1 MLNAKSVLR
10 IVTPPYFF
18 QPQQIAKRI
27 WREIFSRSGGNR
39 VVRLPWGLPIII
51 DPKESI
57 GYNIFCQGLYEV
69 GVSEALWRLTARG
82 DTTVDAGANIGYI
95 ASILAVRAGSTGKVI
110 CFEPH
115 PLVFDSLRKNVE
127 NWKNNPRCGR
137 FVLHPAALGSKEGP
151 VVLRTDA
158 GFNTNRGTAY
168 VQQNE
173 EPAHAGNIQVNMM
186 TLDRVLGDREAIGVM
201 KMDVQGCELSVLQ
214 GMERMLE
221 NHAVRDIIF
230 EETREYPAPT
240 HEYLK
245 SKGYS
250 IFGLEEGFWRVRTVS
265 NAAPRFDPVIGPIPN
280 YLATTDSARATRLL
294 GGSTWQSYG
303 LFRRSS

>member
-1 MLNAKSVLR
+1 
-10 IVTPPYFF
+10 
-18 QPQQIAKRI
+18 
-27 WREIFSRSGGNR
+27 
-39 VVRLPWGLPIII
+39 LPIII

-69 GVSEALWRLTARG
+69 GVSEALWRLTAKG
-82 DTTVDAGANIGYI
+82 DTTVDAGANMGYT

-127 NWKNNPRCGR
+127 NWKNNPRCGP
-137 FVLHPAALGSKEGP
+137 FVLHPAALGPRDGA

-168 VQQNE
+168 VQRNG
-173 EPAHAGNIQVNMM
+173 EPDHPGNIQVNMM
-186 TLDRVLGDREAIGVM
+186 TLDRIMGDREKIGVI
-201 KMDVQGCELSVLQ
+201 KMDVQGFELGVLQ

-221 NHAVRDIIF
+221 NHSVRDIIF
-230 EETREYPAPT
+230 EETGEYPAPT
-240 HEYLK
+240 HAYLK

-250 IFGLEEGFWRVRTVS
+250 IFGLEEGFWRVRTIS
-265 NAAPRFDPVIGPIPN
+265 DAAPRFDPEIGPIPN
-280 YLATTDSARATRLL
+280 YLATLDSARAARLL
-294 GGSTWQSYG
+294 SGSTWQSFG
-303 LFRRSS
+303 LFRRSN